1 MHRFQQ
7 FIIKIIAGTSKR
19 KELPVASNYRSAKDL
34 YKLRVSFFHSIKNWV
49 LIIIG
54 ILSATFGLES
64 FLLPNSFID
73 GGVMGISLLVRVIS
87 KLPLAVLIIGINIPF
102 LILGY
107 TQVGK
112 AFAIK
117 SVIAITGLGLAL
129 TFISFPL
136 ITSDKLLV
144 AVFGGFFVGA
154 GIGFA
159 VRGGSVLDGTEVLAI
174 YLSKR
179 TGLTMGD
186 IILVLNILIFSA
198 AAYVLS
204 IQTAMYSVLAYLS
217 ASKTVDFIIVGV
229 EEYTGVT
236 LVSMHSEEV
245 RLMIIQKL
253 GRGVTIYNGK
263 RGFGKR
269 GEQLGSMDIIYTVI
283 TRLEVAKLQA
293 EVEKIDPNA
302 FIVMNPVKDT
312 RGGMIKKRPLH

>member
-1 MHRFQQ
+1 MNRFQQ
-7 FIIKIIAGTSKR
+7 FFYQILALFGTNK
-19 KELPVASNYRSAKDL
+19 LPGESNYRSAKGI
-34 YKLRVSFFHSIKNWV
+34 YKLRVSFFYSVRNWLLIV
-49 LIIIG
+49 LG

-73 GGVMGISLLVRVIS
+73 GGVMGISLLVREMT
-87 KLPLAVLIIGINIPF
+87 KWQLAPLIVGINIPF
-102 LILGY
+102 LVLGY
-107 TQVGK
+107 TQIGK

-117 SVIAITGLGLAL
+117 SIIAITGLGLAL

-144 AVFGGFFVGA
+144 AVFGGFFIGA

-186 IILVLNILIFSA
+186 IILVLNIIIFGV

-204 IQTAMYSVLAYLS
+204 MQTAMYSVLAYLS
-217 ASKTVDFIIVGV
+217 ASKTVDFIIVGM
-229 EEYTGVT
+229 EEYTGIT
-236 LVSMHSEEV
+236 MVSTYSEEI

-263 RGFGKR
+263 RGYGKR
-269 GEQLGSMDIIYTVI
+269 GDQLGEMEIIYTVI

-293 EVEKIDPNA
+293 EVEKIDPNT

>member
-1 MHRFQQ
+1 MNKLQQ
-7 FIIKIIAGTSKR
+7 FIVRLIAGSGYKNI
-19 KELPVASNYRSAKDL
+19 PASSTYRTAKDI
-34 YKLRVSFFHSIKNWV
+34 YKLRVSFSHLVKSWG

-73 GGVMGISLLVRVIS
+73 GGVMGISLLVRELT
-87 KLPLAVLIIGINIPF
+87 KLPLAALIVGINIPF
-102 LILGY
+102 LVLGY

-112 AFAIK
+112 PFAIK
-117 SVIAITGLGLAL
+117 SIIAITGLGLAL
-129 TFISFPL
+129 TFCNFPL
-136 ITSDKLLV
+136 VTSDKLLV
-144 AVFGGFFVGA
+144 AVFGGFFIGA

-186 IILVLNILIFSA
+186 IILVLNILIFSL
-198 AAYVLS
+198 AAYILS
-204 IQTAMYSVLAYLS
+204 LQTAMYSVLAYLS

-236 LVSMHSEEV
+236 MVSTHSEEI
-245 RLMIIQKL
+245 RLMIIQKM

-263 RGFGKR
+263 RGYGKR

-293 EVEKIDPNA
+293 EVEKIDPNT

-312 RGGMIKKRPLH
+312 KGGMIKKRPLH

>member
-1 MHRFQQ
+1 MNKLQQ
-7 FIIKIIAGTSKR
+7 FIIKLIAGSRYKNI
-19 KELPVASNYRSAKDL
+19 PAASTYRTAKDI
-34 YKLRVSFFHSIKNWV
+34 YKLKVSFSYSVKSWG

-73 GGVMGISLLVRVIS
+73 GGVMGISLLVRELT
-87 KLPLAVLIIGINIPF
+87 KLPLAVLIVGINIPF

-112 AFAIK
+112 PFAIK
-117 SVIAITGLGLAL
+117 SIIAITGLGLAL
-129 TFISFPL
+129 TFCNFPL
-136 ITSDKLLV
+136 VTSDKLLV
-144 AVFGGFFVGA
+144 AVFGGFFIGA

-186 IILVLNILIFSA
+186 IILVLNILIFSL

-204 IQTAMYSVLAYLS
+204 LQTAMYSVLAYLS

-236 LVSMHSEEV
+236 MVSTHSEEI
-245 RLMIIQKL
+245 RLMIIQKM

-263 RGFGKR
+263 RGYGKR

-293 EVEKIDPNA
+293 EVEKIDPNT

-312 RGGMIKKRPLH
+312 RGGMIKKRPLSH

>member
-1 MHRFQQ
+1 MNRFQQ
-7 FIIKIIAGTSKR
+7 FFYQILALFGTNK
-19 KELPVASNYRSAKDL
+19 LPGESNYRSAKDI
-34 YKLRVSFFHSIKNWV
+34 YKLRVSFFYSVRNWLLIV
-49 LIIIG
+49 LG

-73 GGVMGISLLVRVIS
+73 GGVMGISLLVREMT
-87 KLPLAVLIIGINIPF
+87 KWQLAPLIVGINIPF
-102 LILGY
+102 LVLGY
-107 TQVGK
+107 TQIGK

-117 SVIAITGLGLAL
+117 SIIAITGLGLAL

-144 AVFGGFFVGA
+144 AVFGGFFIGA

-186 IILVLNILIFSA
+186 IILVLNIIIFGV

-204 IQTAMYSVLAYLS
+204 MQTAMYSVLAYLS
-217 ASKTVDFIIVGV
+217 ASKTVDFIIVGM
-229 EEYTGVT
+229 EEYTGIT
-236 LVSMHSEEV
+236 MVSTYSEEI

-263 RGFGKR
+263 RGYGKR
-269 GEQLGSMDIIYTVI
+269 GDQLGEMEIIYTVI

-293 EVEKIDPNA
+293 EVEKIDPNT

-312 RGGMIKKRPLH
+312 

>member
-1 MHRFQQ
+1 MNKLQQ
-7 FIIKIIAGTSKR
+7 FIIKTITRIGYIKI
-19 KELPVASNYRSAKDL
+19 PVASNYKAAKNI
-34 YKLRVSFFHSIKNWV
+34 YMQKIAFFHSVRSWAM
-49 LIIIG
+49 IIIG

-73 GGVMGISLLVRVIS
+73 GGVMGISLLVRELT

-102 LILGY
+102 LVLGY
-107 TQVGK
+107 AQVGK
-112 AFAIK
+112 PFAIK

-129 TFISFPL
+129 TVINFPI
-136 ITSDKLLV
+136 ITTDKLLV
-144 AVFGGFFVGA
+144 AVFGGFFIGA

-179 TGLTMGD
+179 AGVTMGD
-186 IILVLNILIFSA
+186 VILILNILIFSV

-204 IQTAMYSVLAYLS
+204 LQTAMYSVLAYLA

-236 LVSMHSEEV
+236 MVSTRSEEI
-245 RLMIIQKL
+245 RLMIIQKM

-263 RGFGKR
+263 RGYGKR
-269 GEQLGSMDIIYTVI
+269 GEQLDSMDIIYTVI
-283 TRLEVAKLQA
+283 TRLEVAKLQS
-293 EVEKIDPNA
+293 EVEKIDPNT

>member
-1 MHRFQQ
+1 MHRLQQ
-7 FIIKIIAGTSKR
+7 FIIKIITGTNKSKT
-19 KELPVASNYRSAKDL
+19 LPVVSNYRSAKDL
-34 YKLRVSFFHSIKNWV
+34 YVLKVSFFHSLKNWA

-73 GGVMGISLLVRVIS
+73 GGVMGISLLVRAIS
-87 KLPLAVLIIGINIPF
+87 KLPLALLIIGINIPF

-107 TQVGK
+107 KQISK
-112 AFAIK
+112 QFAIN

-129 TFISFPL
+129 TFISFPV

-144 AVFGGFFVGA
+144 AVFGGFFIGA

-186 IILVLNILIFSA
+186 IILVLNILIFSV
-198 AAYVLS
+198 AAYVLTM
-204 IQTAMYSVLAYLS
+204 QTAMYSVLAYLS

-236 LVSMHSEEV
+236 LVTTHSEEI

-263 RGFGKR
+263 RGYGKR
-269 GEQLGSMDIIYTVI
+269 GDQLDAMDIIYTVI

-293 EVEKIDPNA
+293 EVEKIDPNT

-312 RGGMIKKRPLH
+312 KGGMIKKRPLH

>member
-1 MHRFQQ
+1 MNRFQQ
-7 FIIKIIAGTSKR
+7 FF
-19 KELPVASNYRSAKDL
+19 YRILALFGNDKLSTESSYRLAKDA
-34 YKLRVSFFHSIKNWV
+34 YKLKVSFFHSIRNWMM
-49 LIIIG
+49 IILG
-54 ILSATFGLES
+54 ILSATFGLQS

-73 GGVMGISLLVRVIS
+73 GGVMGISLLVRAMTNW
-87 KLPLAVLIIGINIPF
+87 KLAPLIVGINIPF

-117 SVIAITGLGLAL
+117 SIIAITGLGLAL
-129 TFISFPL
+129 TFINFPL

-144 AVFGGFFVGA
+144 AVFGGFFIGA

-186 IILVLNILIFSA
+186 IILVLNIIIFGV

-204 IQTAMYSVLAYLS
+204 MQTAMYSVLAYLS

-229 EEYTGVT
+229 EEYTGIT
-236 LVSMHSEEV
+236 MVSTHSEEI

-263 RGFGKR
+263 RGYGKR
-269 GEQLGSMDIIYTVI
+269 GDHLGEMEIIYTVI

-293 EVEKIDPNA
+293 EVEKIDPNT

>member
-1 MHRFQQ
+1 MNRFQQ
-7 FIIKIIAGTSKR
+7 FFYQILALFGTNK
-19 KELPVASNYRSAKDL
+19 LPGESNYRSAKDI
-34 YKLRVSFFHSIKNWV
+34 YKLRVSFFYSVRNWLLIV
-49 LIIIG
+49 LG

-73 GGVMGISLLVRVIS
+73 GGVMGISLLVREMT
-87 KLPLAVLIIGINIPF
+87 KWQLAPLIVGINIPF
-102 LILGY
+102 LVLGY
-107 TQVGK
+107 TQIGK

-117 SVIAITGLGLAL
+117 SIIAITGLGLAL

-144 AVFGGFFVGA
+144 AVFGGFFIGA

-186 IILVLNILIFSA
+186 IILVLNIIIFGV

-204 IQTAMYSVLAYLS
+204 MQTAMYSVLAYLS

-229 EEYTGVT
+229 EEYTGIT
-236 LVSMHSEEV
+236 MVSTYSEEI

-263 RGFGKR
+263 RGYGKR
-269 GEQLGSMDIIYTVI
+269 GDQLGEMEIIYTVI

-293 EVEKIDPNA
+293 EVEKIDPNT

>member
-1 MHRFQQ
+1 MNRFQQ
-7 FIIKIIAGTSKR
+7 FFYQILALFGTNK
-19 KELPVASNYRSAKDL
+19 LPGESNYRSAKDI
-34 YKLRVSFFHSIKNWV
+34 YKLRVSFFYSVRNWLLIV
-49 LIIIG
+49 LG

-73 GGVMGISLLVRVIS
+73 GGVMGISLLVREMT
-87 KLPLAVLIIGINIPF
+87 KWQLAPLIVGINIPF
-102 LILGY
+102 LVLGY
-107 TQVGK
+107 TQIGK

-117 SVIAITGLGLAL
+117 SIIAITGLGLAL

-144 AVFGGFFVGA
+144 AVFGGFFIGA

-159 VRGGSVLDGTEVLAI
+159 VRGGSVLDGTEVLVI

-186 IILVLNILIFSA
+186 IILVLNIIIFGV

-204 IQTAMYSVLAYLS
+204 MQTAMYSVLAYLS

-229 EEYTGVT
+229 EEYTGIT
-236 LVSMHSEEV
+236 MVSTHSEEI

-263 RGFGKR
+263 RGYGKR
-269 GEQLGSMDIIYTVI
+269 GDQLGEMEIIYTVI

-293 EVEKIDPNA
+293 EVEKIDPNT

>member
-1 MHRFQQ
+1 MNKLQQ
-7 FIIKIIAGTSKR
+7 FIIRLIAGSQYKNLPATST
-19 KELPVASNYRSAKDL
+19 YRTAKDI
-34 YKLRVSFFHSIKNWV
+34 YKLRISFLYSIRSWV

-73 GGVMGISLLVRVIS
+73 GGVMGISLLVRALT
-87 KLPLAVLIIGINIPF
+87 KLPLAVLIVGINIPF
-102 LILGY
+102 LVLGY

-112 AFAIK
+112 PFAIK
-117 SVIAITGLGLAL
+117 SIIAITGLGLAL
-129 TFISFPL
+129 TFINFPVV
-136 ITSDKLLV
+136 TSDKLLV
-144 AVFGGFFVGA
+144 AVFGGFFIGA

-186 IILVLNILIFSA
+186 IILLLNILIFSV

-204 IQTAMYSVLAYLS
+204 LQTAMYSVLAYLS

-236 LVSMHSEEV
+236 MVSTHSEEI

-263 RGFGKR
+263 RGYGKR

-283 TRLEVAKLQA
+283 TRLEVAKLQT
-293 EVEKIDPNA
+293 EVEKIDPNT

-312 RGGMIKKRPLH
+312 KGGMIKKRPLH

>member
-7 FIIKIIAGTSKR
+7 FFFRIISGFGTNKR
-19 KELPVASNYRSAKDL
+19 QAESNYRSAKDV
-34 YKLRVSFFHSIKNWV
+34 YKTKVSFVHSIRNWGLIV
-49 LIIIG
+49 LG

-73 GGVMGISLLVRVIS
+73 GGVMGISLLVRAITNW
-87 KLPLAVLIIGINIPF
+87 KLAPLIVGINVPF

-117 SVIAITGLGLAL
+117 SIVAITGLGLAL
-129 TFISFPL
+129 TFINFPL

-144 AVFGGFFVGA
+144 AVFGGFFIGA

-186 IILVLNILIFSA
+186 IILVFNIIIFGVA
-198 AAYVLS
+198 ANVLS
-204 IQTAMYSVLAYLS
+204 VQTAMYSVLAYLS

-229 EEYTGVT
+229 EEYTGIT
-236 LVSMHSEEV
+236 IVSTHSEEI

-263 RGFGKR
+263 RGYGKR
-269 GEQLGSMDIIYTVI
+269 GDQLGEMEIIYTVI

-293 EVEKIDPNA
+293 EVEKIDPNT

>member
-1 MHRFQQ
+1 MNRFQQ
-7 FIIKIIAGTSKR
+7 FFYQILALFGTNK
-19 KELPVASNYRSAKDL
+19 LPGESNYRSAKDI
-34 YKLRVSFFHSIKNWV
+34 YKLRVSFFYSVRNWLLIV
-49 LIIIG
+49 LG

-73 GGVMGISLLVRVIS
+73 GGVMGISLLVREMT
-87 KLPLAVLIIGINIPF
+87 KWQLAPLIVGINIPF
-102 LILGY
+102 LVLGY
-107 TQVGK
+107 TQIGK

-117 SVIAITGLGLAL
+117 SIIAITGLGLAL

-144 AVFGGFFVGA
+144 AVFGGFFIGA

-186 IILVLNILIFSA
+186 IILVLNIIIFGV

-204 IQTAMYSVLAYLS
+204 MQTAMYSVLAYLS
-217 ASKTVDFIIVGV
+217 ASKTVDFIIVGM
-229 EEYTGVT
+229 EEYTRIT
-236 LVSMHSEEV
+236 MVSTYSEEI

-263 RGFGKR
+263 RGYGKR
-269 GEQLGSMDIIYTVI
+269 GDQLGEMEIIYTVI

-293 EVEKIDPNA
+293 EVEKIDPNT

-312 RGGMIKKRPLH
+312 

>member
-1 MHRFQQ
+1 MNRFQQ
-7 FIIKIIAGTSKR
+7 FFYQILALFGTNK
-19 KELPVASNYRSAKDL
+19 LPGESNYRSAKDI
-34 YKLRVSFFHSIKNWV
+34 YKLRVSFFYSVRNWLLIV
-49 LIIIG
+49 LG

-73 GGVMGISLLVRVIS
+73 GGVMGISLLVREMT
-87 KLPLAVLIIGINIPF
+87 KWQLAPLIVGINIPF
-102 LILGY
+102 LVLGY
-107 TQVGK
+107 TQIGK

-117 SVIAITGLGLAL
+117 SIIAITGLGLAL

-144 AVFGGFFVGA
+144 AVFGGFFIGA

-186 IILVLNILIFSA
+186 IILVLNIIIFGV

-204 IQTAMYSVLAYLS
+204 MQTAMYSVLAYLS
-217 ASKTVDFIIVGV
+217 ASKTVDFIIVGM
-229 EEYTGVT
+229 EEYTGIT
-236 LVSMHSEEV
+236 MVSTYSEEI

-263 RGFGKR
+263 RGYGKR
-269 GEQLGSMDIIYTVI
+269 GDQLGEMEIIYTVI

-293 EVEKIDPNA
+293 EVEKIDPNT